1 MNEYLRKECKL
12 LKAIQGISY
21 KEIAEYL
28 EITQDSFYCWIKG
41 YYDLGNKKQQRLR
54 TIIEDLKEIWFNER
68 Y

>member
-41 YYDLGNKKQQRLR
+41 NYDLGNKKQQRLR
-54 TIIEDLKEIWFNER
+54 TIIEDLKEI
-68 Y
+68 

>member
-41 YYDLGNKKQQRLR
+41 YYDLGNKKQKRLR
-54 TIIEDLKEIWFNER
+54 TIIEDLKEI
-68 Y
+68 

>member
-1 MNEYLRKECKL
+1 MNDYLRKECKL

-54 TIIEDLKEIWFNER
+54 MIIEDLKEI
-68 Y
+68 

>member
-1 MNEYLRKECKL
+1 MNDYLRKECKL

-41 YYDLGNKKQQRLR
+41 YYDLGNRKQQRLR
-54 TIIEDLKEIWFNER
+54 AIIEDLKEI
-68 Y
+68 

>member
-41 YYDLGNKKQQRLR
+41 YYDLGNKKQHRLR
-54 TIIEDLKEIWFNER
+54 TIIEDLKEI
-68 Y
+68 

>member
-1 MNEYLRKECKL
+1 MNDYLRKECKL

-28 EITQDSFYCWIKG
+28 KITQDSFYCWIKG

-54 TIIEDLKEIWFNER
+54 MIIEDLKEI
-68 Y
+68 

>member
-1 MNEYLRKECKL
+1 MNGYLRKECKL

-41 YYDLGNKKQQRLR
+41 YYDLGNNKQQRLR
-54 TIIEDLKEIWFNER
+54 AIIENLKEI
-68 Y
+68 